1 MNQPI
6 EPKGLAAVTSQ
17 IMEHNRTMSQDD
29 QYAYE
34 PREEKKPRRFFV
46 YRQVGDQKTTLCR
59 CDTADAAQQINR
71 ALNFMHRLDG
81 RITEEIPYDDGS
93 IFLVVRGEQAQNAY
107 EAALPYLKDDS
118 IIYEWECP
126 LCNVVLPF
134 QDEAADHLRQEHKA
148 Q

>member
-17 IMEHNRTMSQDD
+17 IMEHNRTMSQVD

-46 YRQVGDQKTTLCR
+46 YREVGERKITLCR
-59 CDTADAAQQINR
+59 CETADVAQQINR

-107 EAALPYLKDDS
+107 EAARPYLTDEPE
-118 IIYEWECP
+118 IYEWECP
-126 LCNVVLPF
+126 LCNVLLPTN
-134 QDEAADHLRQEHKA
+134 EGAADHLRLRHEAK
-148 Q
+148 